1 MGIVNTRVHMATWRD
16 VSRLALALP
25 QTSEERPGDGKLTW
39 KVGAKSFAWER
50 PLRRADLAALGGAA
64 PGGPILGVRTEDLEM
79 KQVLLASDPD
89 VFFTTP
95 HFDGYPAVL
104 VQLDIITVTKLRDVL
119 VEAWLARAPKRAA
132 AAFLLKKSK

>member
-1 MGIVNTRVHMATWRD
+1 MATWRD

-25 QTSEERPGDGKLTW
+25 QTSEERGADGKLSW
-39 KVGAKSFAWER
+39 KAGTKSFAWER
-50 PLRRADLAALGGAA
+50 PLRAADRAALGDEA
-64 PGGPILGVRTEDLEM
+64 PDGPILGIRTEDLEM
-79 KQVLLASDPD
+79 KQVLLASDPR

-104 VQLDIITVTKLRDVL
+104 VRLGNISMKNLKEVL

-132 AAFLLKKSK
+132 TAFLAKRK